1 MRVFTDK
8 MAGKPESIFSQLYRL
23 TKNIEL
29 GTREIQQKVEDKK
42 RNFQDDDNDKAVQIL
57 QEKKSQVK
65 QLKTDAN
72 TTLKSLS
79 SGGNNFNQVLTAC
92 QTLIENQRE
101 ELNKIESYLSNYGYV
116 GPVLEKEK
124 DEEGDEE
131 AEDKEETEDIDSISE
146 NKKTTASEMINT
158 PPPNTKK
165 SASRTPRMEDF
176 GISNYGLQAISR
188 MAQNKPVTGRD
199 TRVKVTDRDNI
210 MTPTTNHCNQS
221 VPSVFHHD
229 GFTVTPSI
237 MDLSQWPLYTP
248 DSCLPTANC
257 KKNIYDQHAN
267 SPSVF
272 ATEATDSPL
281 SPVFR
286 TPAFKQMHHK
296 LKESEHHKIPQPSFE
311 QRFDSPVPPVLQTP
325 GMKQIKKGLDDRVEV
340 DNSYISNYNTASITA
355 DDDEEPEPPE
365 LTMTFQELTELN
377 TIYKYN
383 TTVTEP
389 KEPVSLTQK
398 LGHKIENKTPP
409 VLELLSTRLN
419 KMGIMPD
426 ASPCKGDLPPPPPML
441 FGKYRFSQ
449 NQENLPPH

>member
-1 MRVFTDK
+1 
-8 MAGKPESIFSQLYRL
+8 MAGKSESIFSQLYRL

-42 RNFQDDDNDKAVQIL
+42 RNFQDDDDNDKAVQIL

-65 QLKTDAN
+65 QLKTNASS
-72 TTLKSLS
+72 TLKSLS
-79 SGGNNFNQVLTAC
+79 SSGRNFDQVLTAC
-92 QTLIENQRE
+92 QTLIESQRE

-116 GPVLEKEK
+116 RPVVEEDK

-131 AEDKEETEDIDSISE
+131 TEDKEETEDIDSTSG
-146 NKKTTASEMINT
+146 NKKTSESETINT

-176 GISNYGLQAISR
+176 GISSYGLQAISR
-188 MAQNKPVTGRD
+188 MAQNKPVTGHN
-199 TRVKVTDRDNI
+199 TRVKVTDQVNI
-210 MTPTTNHCNQS
+210 MTPTTNYRNQS
-221 VPSVFHHD
+221 IPSAFNHD

-248 DSCLPTANC
+248 DSCLPRANC

-281 SPVFR
+281 SPVLR

-311 QRFDSPVPPVLQTP
+311 QRSDSPVPPVLQTP
-325 GMKQIKKGLDDRVEV
+325 GMKQIKKSLDDRVEV
-340 DNSYISNYNTASITA
+340 DNTYISNYNTTSIA
-355 DDDEEPEPPE
+355 AAADDEEPEPPE
-365 LTMTFQELTELN
+365 LTMTFQELTELSS
-377 TIYKYN
+377 IYKYN

-409 VLELLSTRLN
+409 VLELLSSRLN
-419 KMGIMPD
+419 KMGIMPE
-426 ASPCKGDLPPPPPML
+426 ASPCKGDLPPPPTL
-441 FGKYRFSQ
+441 FGKYKFSQ